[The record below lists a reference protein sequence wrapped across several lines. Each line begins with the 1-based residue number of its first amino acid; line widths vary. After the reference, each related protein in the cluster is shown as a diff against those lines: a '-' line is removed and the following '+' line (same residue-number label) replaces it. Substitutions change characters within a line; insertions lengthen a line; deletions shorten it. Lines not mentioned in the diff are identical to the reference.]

1 MDLYVCISFAVVCL
15 IIGLAGTHT
24 ILTYPKSCKY
34 KVQEKEYTEND
45 TRRSKER
52 NKKINR

>member
-1 MDLYVCISFAVVCL
+1 MDLYVCIAFAVVCL
-15 IIGLAGTHT
+15 VIGLIGTHT

-34 KVQEKEYTEND
+34 KVQEKENNYD